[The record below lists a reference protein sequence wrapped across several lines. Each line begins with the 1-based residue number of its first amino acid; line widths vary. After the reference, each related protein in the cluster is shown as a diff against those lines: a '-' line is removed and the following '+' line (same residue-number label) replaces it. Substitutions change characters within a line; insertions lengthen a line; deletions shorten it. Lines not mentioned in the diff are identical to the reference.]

1 MLALLGSAK
10 SVAIEPTLKYDLSG
24 SSMWVPYFMEDPR
37 KPGILGE
44 LVPQILVKAGVKGQQ
59 VMLPA
64 ARMVVA
70 LEKGDIDFDIIS
82 PSWFSHR
89 EFTSKYVLS
98 EPLVPI
104 AEYIVQLAATTSK
117 ITKMEDIAGRRIGTV
132 RGYYYHNDND
142 FDRVDFSSEKQLIQA
157 LKSNR
162 ISYAIIGDLPAK
174 YWSNQLGVAINL
186 SVLHSQGYLH
196 IRLRNEHA
204 PLLNQLNKAI
214 FSLKEAKIVNDVTQK
229 YVNALQTD

>member
-1 MLALLGSAK
+1 MLALFYCAENFAL
-10 SVAIEPTLKYDLSG
+10 EPTLKYDLSG
-24 SSMWVPYFMEDPR
+24 SSKWVPYFMEDSK

-44 LVPQILVKAGVKGQQ
+44 LVPQILVKSGVNGQQ

-70 LEKGDIDFDIIS
+70 LEKGDIDFDLIS
-82 PSWFSHR
+82 PSWFSHQ

-98 EPLVPI
+98 EPLMPI
-104 AEYIVQLAATTSK
+104 AEYIVQLATSANK
-117 ITKMEDIAGRRIGTV
+117 ITKTEDISGRRVGTV

-142 FDRVDFSSEKQLIQA
+142 FDRVDFSSEKQLVQA

-174 YWSNQLGVAINL
+174 YWSNQLGVAIDL

-229 YVNALQTD
+229 YVKALQTD